1 MADRDNDYGN
11 NDYQDRGFLNW
22 LDWLT
27 MTLVIIGALNWGL
40 MGLSGFLNNDANE
53 WNVVN
58 MLFGSVPGIEWLIY
72 SIIGLAGLYQI
83 YFGYK
88 LTRDG
93 RRRS

>member
-1 MADRDNDYGN
+1 MDNGN
-11 NDYQDRGFLNW
+11 NANANW

-40 MGLSGFLNNDANE
+40 MGLAGFVAGDTSQ

-58 MLFGSVPGIEWLIY
+58 MLFGNFPSIEWLIY
-72 SIIGLAGLYQI
+72 LIIGLAGLYQV

-88 LTRDG
+88 LTRNN
-93 RRRS
+93 RHS

>member
-1 MADRDNDYGN
+1 MADRDDNYRDDN
-11 NDYQDRGFLNW
+11 RHTNW

-40 MGLSGFLNNDANE
+40 MGLSGFLNGDASE

-58 MLFGSVPGIEWLIY
+58 VLFGSVPGIEWLIY
-72 SIIGLAGLYQI
+72 SIVGLAGLYQI

-88 LTRDG
+88 LTRTG
-93 RRRS
+93 RSRS